1 MNAFRKIDEER
12 NENNNYLVTTEM
24 SESDYE
30 ETKSRMSDY
39 HRREMQRAARKQNDD
54 TFKLFNYSGRHN
66 FAINKLNKQRKQ
78 RSRSNN
84 K

>member
-1 MNAFRKIDEER
+1 
-12 NENNNYLVTTEM
+12 M

-39 HRREMQRAARKQNDD
+39 HRRAARKQNDE

-66 FAINKLNKQRKQ
+66 FAIKPINNQRKQ
-78 RSRSNN
+78 RSRSN
-84 K
+84 KK